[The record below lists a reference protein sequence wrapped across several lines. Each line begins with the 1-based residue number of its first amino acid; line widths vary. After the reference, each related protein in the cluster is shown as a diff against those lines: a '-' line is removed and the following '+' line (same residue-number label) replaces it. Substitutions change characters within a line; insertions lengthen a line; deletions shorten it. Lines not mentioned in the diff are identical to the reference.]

1 MALLKK
7 APSKVSLRSNA
18 GGRSEANLS
27 QHSRPGLGSKKNRSI
42 DAGSSQGVKEYQTVG
57 KRLIMA
63 EMQKEEE
70 KSIKAAGD
78 YIDKS
83 NLTPSSQG
91 QIGKRFKS
99 SPVKEDYIIQKTRM
113 NLTRKWRDI
122 VVNKDLEDIDK
133 LQRILDSERE
143 KIEMKR

>member
-1 MALLKK
+1 
-7 APSKVSLRSNA
+7 
-18 GGRSEANLS
+18 
-27 QHSRPGLGSKKNRSI
+27 
-42 DAGSSQGVKEYQTVG
+42 
-57 KRLIMA
+57 
-63 EMQKEEE
+63 MQKEEE

-133 LQRILDSERE
+133 LQRILDNER
-143 KIEMKR
+143 